1 MTSALRK
8 YRKQALRLA
17 FVFALSVIC
26 LLMAAPL
33 SERVSAEGY
42 VMFAQGG
49 ALYSPDAYPPSLIL
63 GTLPVLVLC
72 YLFADFLAEDI
83 DRAATYIFTRKR
95 SRSQWLVGK
104 IGFLCLGALVF
115 YALLLLALVGVFML
129 VNGGDGSPGQ
139 LSRAFAL
146 FAPLVALNTLSACA
160 ALIAIGL
167 LAMRIGPLRSFL
179 VIAFVRL
186 LGVFACI
193 PLTGEARAIAV
204 RMLPAAQG
212 IFAWHDVAAFQGMHG
227 ASVLAGV
234 SVPGFSLAYSYGY
247 LVVLIALEAAI
258 GLWMM
263 QRADLLRS

>member
-1 MTSALRK
+1 MPFALRK

-42 VMFAQGG
+42 VLFVQGG

-83 DRAATYIFTRKR
+83 DRAATYVFTRTR
-95 SRSQWLVGK
+95 RRSQWLARK
-104 IGFLCLGALVF
+104 IGLLCLGVLVF
-115 YALLLLALVGVFML
+115 YALLLLALIGVFMF

-139 LSRAFAL
+139 LSRVFLL
-146 FAPLVALNTLSACA
+146 FAPLVALNTLSSCA
-160 ALIAIGL
+160 ALIAIDL
-167 LAMRIGPLRSFL
+167 LAMRIGSLRSFL
-179 VIAFVRL
+179 VIVFVRL
-186 LGVFACI
+186 LSIFACI

-204 RMLPAAQG
+204 RILPAAQG
-212 IFAWHDVAAFQGMHG
+212 VFAWHDVSAFQGTHV
-227 ASVLAGV
+227 AAVLAGA